1 MTFPDLSR
9 LDTSTTLGQVTFLVV
24 AITVLVG
31 TVRQNIRFSIKKPMN
46 RSYKTLARE
55 IDELRAES
63 KVTQNTEKMLSR
75 WQLVASELIRLL
87 RNELAD
93 TGTKET
99 ERIKILIRKLKDLD
113 SQITKGVMDSV
124 EDREPPT
131 LE

>member
-1 MTFPDLSR
+1 

-93 TGTKET
+93 IGGKET
-99 ERIKILIRKLKDLD
+99 ERIKILIRKLNDLD
-113 SQITKGVMDSV
+113 QQITKGVMDSV
-124 EDREPPT
+124 EDREPPA

>member
-1 MTFPDLSR
+1 
-9 LDTSTTLGQVTFLVV
+9 LDTSTTLGQVTFFVV

-93 TGTKET
+93 IGGKET
-99 ERIKILIRKLKDLD
+99 ERIKILIRKLNDLD
-113 SQITKGVMDSV
+113 QQITKGVMDSV

>member
-9 LDTSTTLGQVTFLVV
+9 LDTSTTLGQITFLVV

-46 RSYKTLARE
+46 RSYKTLAKE
-55 IDELRAES
+55 INELRAES

-93 TGTKET
+93 TGGKET
-99 ERIKILIRKLKDLD
+99 ERIKILIRKLNDLD
-113 SQITKGVMDSV
+113 EQITKGVMDNV
-124 EDREPPT
+124 EDRESPT

>member
-24 AITVLVG
+24 AITVLIG

-93 TGTKET
+93 IGGKET
-99 ERIKILIRKLKDLD
+99 ERIKILIRKLNDLD
-113 SQITKGVMDSV
+113 QQITKGVMDSV

>member
-93 TGTKET
+93 IGGKET
-99 ERIKILIRKLKDLD
+99 ERIKILIRKLNDLD
-113 SQITKGVMDSV
+113 QQITKGVRESV

>member
-1 MTFPDLSR
+1 

-99 ERIKILIRKLKDLD
+99 ERIKILVRKLKDLD
-113 SQITKGVMDSV
+113 NQITKGVMDSV
-124 EDREPPT
+124 EDSEPPT

>member
-63 KVTQNTEKMLSR
+63 KVTQNTDKMLSR

-93 TGTKET
+93 IGGKET
-99 ERIKILIRKLKDLD
+99 ERIKILIRKLNDLD
-113 SQITKGVMDSV
+113 QQITKGVMDSV

>member
-31 TVRQNIRFSIKKPMN
+31 TGRQNIRFSIKKPMN

-93 TGTKET
+93 IGGKET
-99 ERIKILIRKLKDLD
+99 ERIKILIRKLNDLD
-113 SQITKGVMDSV
+113 QQITKGVMDSV

>member
-113 SQITKGVMDSV
+113 NQITKGVMDSV

>member
-9 LDTSTTLGQVTFLVV
+9 LDTSTALGQVTFLVV

-93 TGTKET
+93 IGGKET
-99 ERIKILIRKLKDLD
+99 ERIKILIRKLNDLD
-113 SQITKGVMDSV
+113 QQITKGVMDSV

>member
-31 TVRQNIRFSIKKPMN
+31 TVRQNIRFNIKKPMN

-93 TGTKET
+93 TGGKET

-113 SQITKGVMDSV
+113 NQITKGVMDSV
-124 EDREPPT
+124 EDSEPPT

>member
-46 RSYKTLARE
+46 RSYKTLTRE

-93 TGTKET
+93 TGAKET

-113 SQITKGVMDSV
+113 NQITKGVMDSV
-124 EDREPPT
+124 ENREPPT

>member
-9 LDTSTTLGQVTFLVV
+9 LDTSTTLGQVTFLMV

-75 WQLVASELIRLL
+75 WQLVAGELIRLL

-93 TGTKET
+93 IGGKET
-99 ERIKILIRKLKDLD
+99 ERIKILIRKLNDLD
-113 SQITKGVMDSV
+113 QQITKGVMDSV

>member
-1 MTFPDLSR
+1 VTFPDLSR

-93 TGTKET
+93 IGGKET
-99 ERIKILIRKLKDLD
+99 ERIKILIRKLNDLD
-113 SQITKGVMDSV
+113 QQITKGVMDSV
-124 EDREPPT
+124 EDREPPA

>member
-93 TGTKET
+93 IGGKET
-99 ERIKILIRKLKDLD
+99 ERIKILVRKLNDLD
-113 SQITKGVMDSV
+113 QQITKGVMDSV

>member
-24 AITVLVG
+24 AITVLFG

-93 TGTKET
+93 IGGKET
-99 ERIKILIRKLKDLD
+99 ERIKILIRKLNDLD
-113 SQITKGVMDSV
+113 QQITKGVMDSV

>member
-93 TGTKET
+93 IGGKET
-99 ERIKILIRKLKDLD
+99 ERIKILIRKLNDLD
-113 SQITKGVMDSV
+113 RQITKGVMDSV
-124 EDREPPT
+124 EDREPPA

>member
-93 TGTKET
+93 IGGKET
-99 ERIKILIRKLKDLD
+99 ERIKILIRKLNDLD
-113 SQITKGVMDSV
+113 QQITKGVMDSV
-124 EDREPPT
+124 EDRKPPT

>member
-1 MTFPDLSR
+1 

-93 TGTKET
+93 IGGKET
-99 ERIKILIRKLKDLD
+99 ERIKILIRKLNDLD
-113 SQITKGVMDSV
+113 QKITKGVMDSV

>member
-93 TGTKET
+93 IGGKET
-99 ERIKILIRKLKDLD
+99 ERIKILIRKLNDLD
-113 SQITKGVMDSV
+113 QKITKGVMDSV

>member
-46 RSYKTLARE
+46 WSYKTLARE

-93 TGTKET
+93 IGGKET
-99 ERIKILIRKLKDLD
+99 ERIKILIRKLNDLD
-113 SQITKGVMDSV
+113 QQITKGVMDSV

>member
-1 MTFPDLSR
+1 MTLPDLSR

-93 TGTKET
+93 IGGKET
-99 ERIKILIRKLKDLD
+99 ERIKILIRKLNDLD
-113 SQITKGVMDSV
+113 QQITKGVMDSV

>member
-63 KVTQNTEKMLSR
+63 KVTQNTERMLSR

-93 TGTKET
+93 IGGKET
-99 ERIKILIRKLKDLD
+99 ERIKILIRKLNDLD
-113 SQITKGVMDSV
+113 QQITKGVMDSV

>member
-1 MTFPDLSR
+1 
-9 LDTSTTLGQVTFLVV
+9 
-24 AITVLVG
+24 
-31 TVRQNIRFSIKKPMN
+31 MN

-63 KVTQNTEKMLSR
+63 KVTKNTEKMLSR

-93 TGTKET
+93 IGGKET
-99 ERIKILIRKLKDLD
+99 ERIKILIRKLNDLD
-113 SQITKGVMDSV
+113 QQITKGVIDSV
-124 EDREPPT
+124 EDRKPPT

>member
-93 TGTKET
+93 IGGKET
-99 ERIKILIRKLKDLD
+99 ERIKILIRKLNDLD
-113 SQITKGVMDSV
+113 QQITKGVMDGV

>member
-87 RNELAD
+87 RNELANI
-93 TGTKET
+93 GGKET
-99 ERIKILIRKLKDLD
+99 ERIKILVRKLNDLD
-113 SQITKGVMDSV
+113 QQITKGVMDSV

>member
-1 MTFPDLSR
+1 VTFPDLSR

-93 TGTKET
+93 IGGKET
-99 ERIKILIRKLKDLD
+99 ERIKILIRKLNDLD
-113 SQITKGVMDSV
+113 QQITKRVMDSV

>member
-1 MTFPDLSR
+1 VTFPDLSR

-93 TGTKET
+93 IGGKET
-99 ERIKILIRKLKDLD
+99 ERIKILIRKLNDLD
-113 SQITKGVMDSV
+113 QKITKGVMDSV

>member
-1 MTFPDLSR
+1 VTFPDLSR

-46 RSYKTLARE
+46 RSYKTLAKE

-93 TGTKET
+93 IGGKET
-99 ERIKILIRKLKDLD
+99 ERIKILIRKLNDLD
-113 SQITKGVMDSV
+113 QQITKGVMDSV

>member
-87 RNELAD
+87 RNEL
-93 TGTKET
+93 TEIGGKET
-99 ERIKILIRKLKDLD
+99 ERIKILIRKLNDLD
-113 SQITKGVMDSV
+113 QQITKGVMDSV

>member
-9 LDTSTTLGQVTFLVV
+9 LDTSTTLGQVTFFVV

-93 TGTKET
+93 IGGKET
-99 ERIKILIRKLKDLD
+99 ERIKILIRKLNDLD
-113 SQITKGVMDSV
+113 QQITKGVMDSV

>member
-31 TVRQNIRFSIKKPMN
+31 TVRQNIRFSIKKPVN

-93 TGTKET
+93 IGGKET
-99 ERIKILIRKLKDLD
+99 ERIKILVRKLNDLD
-113 SQITKGVMDSV
+113 QQITKGVIDSV

>member
-75 WQLVASELIRLL
+75 WQLVASELVRLL
-87 RNELAD
+87 RNELANI
-93 TGTKET
+93 GGKET
-99 ERIKILIRKLKDLD
+99 ERIKILIRKLNDLD
-113 SQITKGVMDSV
+113 QQITKGVMDSV

>member
-31 TVRQNIRFSIKKPMN
+31 TVRQNIRFNIKKPMN

-93 TGTKET
+93 IGGKET
-99 ERIKILIRKLKDLD
+99 ERIKILIRKLNDLD
-113 SQITKGVMDSV
+113 QQITKGVMDSV

>member
-46 RSYKTLARE
+46 RSYKTLAME

-63 KVTQNTEKMLSR
+63 KVTQNTERMLSR

-93 TGTKET
+93 IGGKET
-99 ERIKILIRKLKDLD
+99 ERIKILIRKLNDLD
-113 SQITKGVMDSV
+113 QQITKGVMDSV
-124 EDREPPT
+124 EDREPPA

>member
-1 MTFPDLSR
+1 
-9 LDTSTTLGQVTFLVV
+9 
-24 AITVLVG
+24 
-31 TVRQNIRFSIKKPMN
+31 MN

-93 TGTKET
+93 IGGKET
-99 ERIKILIRKLKDLD
+99 ERIKILIRKLNDLD
-113 SQITKGVMDSV
+113 QQITKGVMDSV

>member
-63 KVTQNTEKMLSR
+63 KVTQNTEKMLSK

-93 TGTKET
+93 IGGKET
-99 ERIKILIRKLKDLD
+99 ERIKILIRKLNDLD
-113 SQITKGVMDSV
+113 QQITKGVMDSV

>member
-24 AITVLVG
+24 AITVLIG

-93 TGTKET
+93 IGGKET
-99 ERIKILIRKLKDLD
+99 ERIKILIRKLNDLD
-113 SQITKGVMDSV
+113 QQITKGVMDSV
-124 EDREPPT
+124 EDREPPA

>member
-31 TVRQNIRFSIKKPMN
+31 TVRQNIRFSIKKPMS

-93 TGTKET
+93 TGAKET

-113 SQITKGVMDSV
+113 NQITKGVMDSV

>member
-46 RSYKTLARE
+46 RSYKTLAKE

-93 TGTKET
+93 IGGKET
-99 ERIKILIRKLKDLD
+99 ERIKILIRKLNDLD
-113 SQITKGVMDSV
+113 QQITKGVMDSV